1 MRTTRTT
8 QTSLFDPPPVDHPVA
23 DDLERVS
30 AWLDALP
37 ELVDEVAADLGAG
50 PGNAT
55 GRHGLS
61 CEAVLRCAL
70 LRHMRQETYRGL
82 EFLLRDSLSAQRF
95 ARVDTARLPGKSAL
109 QETIPAI
116 GAATWERISRRLLE
130 AARDAGIETGERVR
144 VDSTVTATHILEP
157 ADSQLLYDGVRV
169 LTRLLA
175 RARDA
180 FGADAVAFHDH
191 RRAAKRRALE
201 IPRRRGK
208 ARKATT
214 YRRLL
219 RIVAR
224 TRSYAAAALPAVE
237 AAAGADPKWAAW
249 RAEVVRYDAL
259 LARVV
264 DQTRRRVLGGESVP
278 ASEKIVSL
286 FEPHTDIIVK
296 GGRGTHYGHKVNL
309 ATGRSGLA
317 LDVVVEDGNPADS
330 SRCLPMLERHA
341 EHYGAAPTHAAF
353 DGGYA
358 TRRNLEDAK
367 ALGVKHAVFHRKR
380 DVKPEDMTPSSWV
393 HAQLRRFRAGIE
405 AGISYLKRCFGLG
418 LCRWRGLARFKA
430 YVHSAV
436 VAHNLTRMARLGPA
450 PG

>member
-30 AWLDALP
+30 AWLDAHP
-37 ELVDEVAADLGAG
+37 ELAAEVEGDLGAKAG
-50 PGNAT
+50 VAR

-61 CEAVLRCAL
+61 CETVLRCAL
-70 LRHMRQETYRGL
+70 LKHIRQESYRGL
-82 EFLLRDSLSAQRF
+82 EFQLRDSLSAQRF

-109 QETIPAI
+109 QATVGAI
-116 GAATWERISRRLLE
+116 GAAAWERINRRLLE
-130 AARDAGIETGERVR
+130 AARSAGIESGSRVR
-144 VDSTVTATHILEP
+144 VDSTVTRTHILEP
-157 ADSQLLYDGVRV
+157 ADSRLLYDGVRV
-169 LTRLLA
+169 LTRLLG
-175 RARDA
+175 RARDE
-180 FGADAVAFHDH
+180 FGAGVVAFHDH

-201 IPRRRGK
+201 IPRQRGRERR
-208 ARKATT
+208 AAT
-214 YRRLL
+214 YRKLL

-224 TRSYAAAALPAVE
+224 TRGYVAAALPEVAS
-237 AAAGADPKWAAW
+237 AACGDPLWSAW
-249 RAEVVRYDAL
+249 REEVAGYDAL

-264 DQTRRRVLGGESVP
+264 DQTRRRVFDGETVP
-278 ASEKIVSL
+278 AQEKVVSL

-296 GGRGTHYGHKVNL
+296 GGRGTQYGHKVNL

-330 SRCLPMLERHA
+330 ARCVPMLERHA
-341 EHYGAAPTHAAF
+341 AHYGAVPTHAAF

-358 TRRNLEDAK
+358 TKQNLKTAK
-367 ALGVKHAVFHRKR
+367 ALGVRHAVFQKKR
-380 DVKPEDMTPSSWV
+380 GIKPQDMTPSSWV
-393 HAQLRRFRAGIE
+393 HAQLKRFRAGVE

-418 LCRWRGLARFKA
+418 CCNWRGPARFKA

-436 VAHNLTRMARLGPA
+436 VAHNLIRMARLGPS